1 MLFEHG
7 LAGFPGA
14 QVREPRSSLCAERG
28 EGARPSFREHGRESG
43 RFPGL
48 RDGVP
53 AWAGQGK
60 LPGLRDGVPAWPGRW
75 HPPARVP
82 ACARTPRGLQRS
94 ALLPCRRVR
103 TDDVTQ
109 EDFYSIN
116 MGVY

>member
-14 QVREPRSSLCAERG
+14 QIREPRSSLCAERG

-43 RFPGL
+43 RF
-48 RDGVP
+48 
-53 AWAGQGK
+53 
-60 LPGLRDGVPAWPGRW
+60 PGLRDGVPAWPGRW

-103 TDDVTQ
+103 TDDVTR